1 MTILQS
7 FILGLVQGLTEFLPI
22 SSSGHLIL
30 TCNILGVTPSVS
42 LELALHVAT
51 LCAVL
56 IYYRKQIFYL
66 LRHPLDSRALYLLCS
81 TGVTVVLA
89 LTLRDVADYMQNG
102 RLLPLCFMLTAAI
115 LLVGKWYKPKRKRK
129 RGFLSCLFVGA
140 AQGIAV
146 IPGLSRS
153 GLTITAA
160 TLAGEDRQTAAEN
173 SFLLSVPIIAGGFV
187 TDLFS
192 APVTAVAVT
201 PVIISMVTA
210 FITGLISI
218 KLVEII
224 NKKLSLSVFSI
235 YLAVL
240 SVALIIVNG
249 I

>member
-30 TCNILGVTPSVS
+30 TCNILGVTPSLS

-115 LLVGKWYKPKRKRK
+115 LLVGKWYNPKRK

-201 PVIISMVTA
+201 PVIISMATA

-235 YLAVL
+235 YLAML

>member
-30 TCNILGVTPSVS
+30 TCNILGVTPSLS

-81 TGVTVVLA
+81 TGVTAVLA

-115 LLVGKWYKPKRKRK
+115 LLVGKWYTPKRK

-201 PVIISMVTA
+201 PVIISMATA

>member
-115 LLVGKWYKPKRKRK
+115 LLVGKWYTPKRK

-192 APVTAVAVT
+192 APVAAVAVT
-201 PVIISMVTA
+201 PVIISMATA

>member
-115 LLVGKWYKPKRKRK
+115 LLVGKWYKPKRKR
-129 RGFLSCLFVGA
+129 GFLSCLFVGA

-146 IPGLSRS
+146 IPELSRS

-201 PVIISMVTA
+201 PVIISMATA

-235 YLAVL
+235 YLAML

>member
-201 PVIISMVTA
+201 PVIISMATA

-235 YLAVL
+235 YLAML